1 MTRQMLLTDL
11 LSPRTN
17 PPLVKDSTPRI
28 EIIEQGAIASMGD
41 FYNLTDTK
49 SMDRSS
55 SARPGSLTKLPFRA
69 GDRGMPR
76 RLLSVL
82 HQSVHVLCADQEV
95 S

>member
-1 MTRQMLLTDL
+1 MCERVLFRVLI
-11 LSPRTN
+11 SAA
-17 PPLVKDSTPRI
+17 
-28 EIIEQGAIASMGD
+28 G
-41 FYNLTDTK
+41 
-49 SMDRSS
+49 
-55 SARPGSLTKLPFRA
+55 ARPGSLTKLPFRA